1 MAGHEVKG
9 RMKAQLETMKNNIS
23 KTFSSQFHN
32 FPCRVASSCWV
43 IIERRTL
50 VDMLSTISGFTLRLG
65 PGKSQMS
72 GSIDIWHKH
81 YTLLCFLFRNRKTFA
96 TPSRKNP
103 CATPYSPTAIPPS
116 PPQLSRS
123 LSAADFSASVFP
135 NMPHSALQRH
145 TLLFSPGCCCF
156 PVL

>member
-1 MAGHEVKG
+1 
-9 RMKAQLETMKNNIS
+9 MKAQLETMNNNIS

-32 FPCRVASSCWV
+32 FPCTVASSCWV

-65 PGKSQMS
+65 SGKSQMS
-72 GSIDIWHKH
+72 GSIDIWRKH
-81 YTLLCFLFRNRKTFA
+81 YTLLCFLFRNTKTVA

-116 PPQLSRS
+116 PPQLSLS
-123 LSAADFSASVFP
+123 L
-135 NMPHSALQRH
+135 LQISR
-145 TLLFSPGCCCF
+145 LLFFQTCLSLLFNGIYSSF
-156 PVL
+156 

>member
-1 MAGHEVKG
+1 
-9 RMKAQLETMKNNIS
+9 MKAQLETMNNNIS
-23 KTFSSQFHN
+23 KTFSSQFPN
-32 FPCRVASSCWV
+32 FSCMVASSCWV

-72 GSIDIWHKH
+72 GSIDIWRKH
-81 YTLLCFLFRNRKTFA
+81 YTLLCFLFRNTKTFA

-116 PPQLSRS
+116 PPQLSLSRCCRFLGFCFSKHASLRS
-123 LSAADFSASVFP
+123 STAYSSF
-135 NMPHSALQRH
+135 
-145 TLLFSPGCCCF
+145 
-156 PVL
+156 